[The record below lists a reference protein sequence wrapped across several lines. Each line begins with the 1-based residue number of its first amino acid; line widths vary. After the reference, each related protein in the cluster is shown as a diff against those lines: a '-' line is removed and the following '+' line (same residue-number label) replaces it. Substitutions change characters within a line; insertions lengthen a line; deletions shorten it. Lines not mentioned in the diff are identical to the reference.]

1 MQRLKNQH
9 IVGPIVTKLLLV
21 GLTQN
26 DILKMAKLYLSLLN
40 GTYSAEDLTKGM
52 IKTIDMM
59 TASSTTTTTTSKIK
73 QTNNDKVTEALTK
86 VRQDLSQLDLE

>member
-1 MQRLKNQH
+1 
-9 IVGPIVTKLLLV
+9 LLL

-26 DILKMAKLYLSLLN
+26 DILKIGEIYLSLLN

-59 TASSTTTTTTSKIK
+59 TVSSTAVMTTSQIKKIS
-73 QTNNDKVTEALTK
+73 NDKLAEALTK
-86 VRQDLSQLDLE
+86 VRQDLSQLDL